1 MDIAT
6 ITGLLSL
13 LTFIVLIL
21 SGLVLFVVVSNFRIN
36 KIATSLQYE
45 LNKQRHTGR
54 EKEDGM

>member
-1 MDIAT
+1 MDVAT

-45 LNKQRHTGR
+45 LNKPRHTDR